1 MIREVIKNTVNQ
13 NTIIAK
19 SQIQDFNTKSI
30 LFVMPGEEAVFINDG
45 EIVGILSEGKQVLDT
60 LNYPFLSD
68 MISMI
73 SGKQRIH
80 CSFFS

>member
-45 EIVGILSEGKQVLDT
+45 EIVGILIGRQASIRCIE
-60 LNYPFLSD
+60 LS
-68 MISMI
+68 IS
-73 SGKQRIH
+73 
-80 CSFFS
+80 